1 MKSPVEFVIGTY
13 ELFGITQVQPEVI
26 GALNRMGQVPFHP
39 PSVKGWDGGAQW
51 LNTQT
56 VLARENF
63 VSSLMAAPDMMQSKS
78 WLTDTPPGS
87 ASDATHRLATTILQG
102 DASAS
107 SLAGLQGYL
116 DGSGTSTG
124 TMLSGE
130 NFEERMRG
138 AAYLTMAMPA
148 YQLS

>member
-1 MKSPVEFVIGTY
+1 
-13 ELFGITQVQPEVI
+13 
-26 GALNRMGQVPFHP
+26 VPFHP

-63 VSSLMAAPDMMQSKS
+63 VSSLMAAPEMAQSKS
-78 WLTDTPPGS
+78 WLTDAPPGN
-87 ASDATHRLATTILQG
+87 AAAATRLLAATILQG